1 MSDSLIAATAAI
13 LAAVVAAV
21 LSYAYGQRL
30 QRRKARLDRL
40 NAQLEQL
47 YGPLYATLEAS
58 RIAYRRFLD
67 KVRPGCTSLFDP
79 NAPPPTETQLRQF
92 RQWVEAVSHP
102 RAVQAFELITGRA
115 HLLIE
120 TEMPD
125 CLLQFLAHKSGYDV
139 LTTLWRE
146 GDFSEHL
153 SVVRHPG
160 DELYGYLRRSFSQ
173 LKFEQA
179 RELEATQGKR
189 RTDSSGQARRA
200 ASNA

>member
-1 MSDSLIAATAAI
+1 MSDALIAATAAL
-13 LAAVVAAV
+13 LAAVLATV

-58 RIAYRRFLD
+58 RIAYRRFLE
-67 KVRPGCTSLFDP
+67 KVRPGYPSLFDP
-79 NAPPPTETQLRQF
+79 AAPPPTETQLRLF
-92 RQWVEAVSHP
+92 RQWVETVSHP

-115 HLLIE
+115 HLLVE

-139 LTTLWRE
+139 LTARWKE

-160 DELYGYLRRSFSQ
+160 DELYSYLRRSFTQ
-173 LKFEQA
+173 LKLEQA
-179 RELEATQGKR
+179 RELEATQGKA
-189 RTDSSGQARRA
+189 RTT

>member
-1 MSDSLIAATAAI
+1 MHSSLIAAAAAI
-13 LAAVVAAV
+13 LTAILAAV
-21 LSYAYGQRL
+21 LSYAYGHRL

-67 KVRPGCTSLFDP
+67 QMRPGSASLFDP
-79 NAPPPTETQLRQF
+79 NGSPPTKSQLRLF
-92 RQWVEAVSHP
+92 RQWVETVSHP
-102 RAVQAFELITGRA
+102 RAVHAFDLITSRA

-120 TEMPD
+120 SEMPE

-139 LTTLWRE
+139 LTRRWKER
-146 GDFSEHL
+146 DFSEHL
-153 SVVRHPG
+153 SVVRDPG
-160 DELYGYLRRSFSQ
+160 DELYNYLRRSFTQ
-173 LKFEQA
+173 LKLEQA

-189 RTDSSGQARRA
+189 
-200 ASNA
+200 

>member
-1 MSDSLIAATAAI
+1 MSNSLIAATAAI
-13 LAAVVAAV
+13 VTAVLASI

-67 KVRPGCTSLFDP
+67 RVRPGSASLFEP
-79 NAPPPTETQLRQF
+79 NGPPPTKKQLRLF
-92 RQWVEAVSHP
+92 RQWVETVSHP
-102 RAVQAFELITGRA
+102 RAIHAFDLITSRA

-120 TEMPD
+120 SEMPE

-139 LTTLWRE
+139 LTSRWKDR
-146 GDFSEHL
+146 DFSEHL

-160 DELYGYLRRSFSQ
+160 DELYDYLRRSFTH
-173 LKFEQA
+173 LKLEQV
-179 RELEATQGKR
+179 RELEATQGR
-189 RTDSSGQARRA
+189 R
-200 ASNA
+200 